1 MFLSG
6 WVDVWMGGWVDVEVR
21 YSEFGRAE
29 MMCLP
34 SLFHDDDL

>member
-1 MFLSG
+1 MKRSVVLG
-6 WVDVWMGGWVDVEVR
+6 WMGGWVDVEVR